1 MTPAEKELGVIEV
14 VLERIVKQRLPHAL
28 SLEKKVDA
36 GEVLNEFDLEF
47 LESVVR
53 DGQKIKPIIDKHP
66 EYQDLAA
73 RLMTLYTKI
82 ITKAAENEN
91 LRKK

>member
-1 MTPAEKELGVIEV
+1 MTPAERELGVIEV

-36 GEVLNEFDLEF
+36 GEALNEFDLEF

-73 RLMTLYTKI
+73 RLMTLYAKI
-82 ITKAAENEN
+82 INKAAENEKLN
-91 LRKK
+91 KK